1 LRASL
6 LVRIGA
12 GGAGAVAVLAL
23 AWWFLPRPQQGSR
36 AATPSPA
43 AGQPPPVKATPAG
56 PVTFVGDSL
65 TAQGNWQAAFPE
77 RTVFNQGVS
86 GDTTLHL
93 MARLPAIRQTGA
105 STYLVMVGI
114 NDIVWGFEPNGI
126 ASRIQWL
133 RAGLQL
139 GTGARVIIQ
148 STISCERWR
157 CGADGLRRVQE
168 LNRLLEQQ
176 TPREDYLDLNA
187 VMADRDGLKHPY
199 SLDGVHLTP
208 AGYARWQQRLREQ
221 GLL

>member
-12 GGAGAVAVLAL
+12 GAAGAVAVLAL
-23 AWWFLPRPQQGSR
+23 AWWFLPRPQAGSR
-36 AATPSPA
+36 AATPPI
-43 AGQPPPVKATPAG
+43 PAG
-56 PVTFVGDSL
+56 TVTFVGDSL

-86 GDTTLHL
+86 GDTTLHV

-114 NDIVWGFEPNGI
+114 NDIVWGFDPSGI

-133 RAGLQL
+133 RGGLQL

-157 CGADGLRRVQE
+157 CGSDNLRRVQE
-168 LNRLLEQQ
+168 LNRLLQQQ

-187 VMADRDGLKHPY
+187 VMADRDGLKRDY

-208 AGYARWQQRLREQ
+208 AGYTRWLQFLREQ
-221 GLL
+221 GLP

>member
-1 LRASL
+1 MRASL

-12 GGAGAVAVLAL
+12 GCAGAIAVLAL
-23 AWWFLPRPQQGSR
+23 AWWFLPRHQPGSR
-36 AATPSPA
+36 AATEPIPSAQPLPA
-43 AGQPPPVKATPAG
+43 KAG

-65 TAQGNWQAAFPE
+65 TAQGNWQAAFPD

-114 NDIVWGFEPNGI
+114 NDIVWGFDPNGI

-139 GTGARVIIQ
+139 GSRARVIIQ

-176 TPREDYLDLNA
+176 TPRQDYLDLNA
-187 VMADRDGLKHPY
+187 VMADRDGLKHAY

-208 AGYARWQQRLREQ
+208 AGYARWQQFLREQ
-221 GLL
+221 GLP